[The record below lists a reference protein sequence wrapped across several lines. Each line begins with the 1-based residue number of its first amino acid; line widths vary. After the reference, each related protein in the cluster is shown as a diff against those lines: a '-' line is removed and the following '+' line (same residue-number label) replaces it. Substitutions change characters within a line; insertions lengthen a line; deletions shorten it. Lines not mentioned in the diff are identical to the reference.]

1 MGLLAVLPL
10 YAGDRHGTCGRHDI
24 RQAPPDIRKR
34 RSRAFA
40 SLITAS
46 IFCVFLVL
54 PSSAQDRIR
63 LALWSV
69 ELERRGP
76 GLLLGDIRDGKDA
89 DLLAARDAIQEID
102 ADILLLTGVDT
113 DYDGLTATALAAFIN
128 AGYDFTFTEIGN
140 TGVPSGFDL
149 DRDGRF
155 GEPEDALSFGR
166 FRGEGGMA
174 LLSRHPIDRSAVTSF
189 TDMRW
194 IDVPDTRIP
203 RDYFTETEIKNLTV
217 SSRGP
222 LDRTSPDR

>member
-1 MGLLAVLPL
+1 M
-10 YAGDRHGTCGRHDI
+10 
-24 RQAPPDIRKR
+24 
-34 RSRAFA
+34 
-40 SLITAS
+40 
-46 IFCVFLVL
+46 
-54 PSSAQDRIR
+54 
-63 LALWSV
+63 
-69 ELERRGP
+69 
-76 GLLLGDIRDGKDA
+76 LLGDIRDGKDA

-217 SSRGP
+217 SSRGHWIAP
-222 LDRTSPDR
+222 VQIGDMRLNIMAFHATTPAFDGAEDRNGGATPTKWRYGGTCWTDESSSAPTRRLF